1 MENNNKSFVKLFN
14 LNVPVIE
21 HLDYYLEQMSK
32 TIKFKD
38 IKYLKSLYDSETI
51 GIDNVLDFKSNKSK
65 EIIDFLKGT
74 NAYNEMLYDKSLI
87 DYPTAKS
94 IEYQE
99 GINYLSIDI
108 KSANFSAL
116 KRYDVPL
123 NELGENYFDF
133 ISKFNVPNVFIHSKY
148 LRQFIFGN
156 LNPKKIVKVQRNMI
170 QEIVRKYQDHLQ
182 VEGVKSDEVI
192 FSFKNFSE
200 ISSIF
205 NEIDKSKYNVKIFSI
220 NRVEDFR
227 IDNIYDIDGNLYHRE
242 MMGVDGNLFYL
253 KLKEYITKEPLDVK
267 DLYFKIN
274 GRLAII
280 ATENIKIEL

>member
-1 MENNNKSFVKLFN
+1 MESNKSFVKLFN

-32 TIKFKD
+32 TIKYKD
-38 IKYLKSLYDSETI
+38 IKYLKSLYDSEVI
-51 GIDNVLDFKSNKSK
+51 GIDNFLDFKNNKSR
-65 EIIDFLKGT
+65 EIIEFLKGT
-74 NAYNEMLYDKSLI
+74 NAYNELLYDKSLI

-94 IEYQE
+94 IEYKE
-99 GINYLSIDI
+99 GVNYLSIDI

-116 KRYDVPL
+116 KRYDIPL
-123 NELGENYFDF
+123 NELGENYFEF
-133 ISKFNVPNVFIHSKY
+133 LSKFTVPNVLIQSKY

-156 LNPKKIVKVQRNMI
+156 LNPKKIIKVQRNMI
-170 QEIVRKYQDHLQ
+170 QEVVRNYQDHLQ

-200 ISSIF
+200 ITDIF

-227 IDNIYDIDGNLYHRE
+227 IDNIYDIYGNMYHRE
-242 MMGVDGNLFYL
+242 IMGVDGNLFYS

-280 ATENIKIEL
+280 ATENMKIEL

>member
-1 MENNNKSFVKLFN
+1 
-14 LNVPVIE
+14 
-21 HLDYYLEQMSK
+21 
-32 TIKFKD
+32 
-38 IKYLKSLYDSETI
+38 LKSLYDSETI
-51 GIDNVLDFKSNKSK
+51 GIDNFLDFKNAKSL
-65 EIIDFLKGT
+65 EIIDYLKGT
-74 NAYNEMLYDKSLI
+74 NAYNELLYDKSLV

-94 IEYQE
+94 IEYKE
-99 GINYLSIDI
+99 GVNYISIDI

-116 KRYDVPL
+116 KKYDTPL
-123 NELGENYFDF
+123 NELGENYSEFL
-133 ISKFNVPNVFIHSKY
+133 SKFNVPNVLIQSKY

-170 QEIVRKYQDHLQ
+170 QEVVRKYQDYFQ

-200 ISSIF
+200 ITDMF
-205 NEIDKSKYNVKIFSI
+205 NEIDKSKFNVKIFSI

-227 IDNIYDIDGNLYHRE
+227 IDNIYDVNGDLYHRE
-242 MMGVDGNLFYL
+242 LMGVDGNLFYL
-253 KLKEYITKEPLDVK
+253 KLKEYITKEPLDIK

-280 ATENIKIEL
+280 ATENMKIEF